1 MDLTRKI
8 SSIFLVCVFAL
19 FLSSC
24 KTRTVVEYRDRDVVQ
39 YVTQIMHDT
48 LVQHTHD
55 SVFHTIYASGDTV
68 YNTKYVER
76 VKWREKAVVRVD
88 TMWRDS
94 LVTQYKEKRVEK
106 KIIPRWCYASLCVWV
121 IVLIVGIFKIRE
133 LWQKKMF

>member
-1 MDLTRKI
+1 MKKHLLFI
-8 SSIFLVCVFAL
+8 LCIFLFV
-19 FLSSC
+19 SC
-24 KTRTVVEYRDRDVVQ
+24 KTRYVVEYRDNERVE
-39 YVTQIMHDT
+39 YVAKEVHDT
-48 LVQHTHD
+48 LREQVHD
-55 SVFHTIYASGDTV
+55 SVFHTIYAKGDTV

>member
-1 MDLTRKI
+1 MGKNTLFFAI
-8 SSIFLVCVFAL
+8 VFLLC
-19 FLSSC
+19 SC

-39 YVTQIMHDT
+39 YVTQITHDT

-55 SVFHTIYASGDTV
+55 SVFHTIYAIGDTV

>member
-1 MDLTRKI
+1 MKKL
-8 SSIFLVCVFAL
+8 L
-19 FLSSC
+19 FLTLISLLLLSC

-39 YVTQIMHDT
+39 YVTKITHDT

-55 SVFHTIYASGDTV
+55 SVFHTIYAKGDTV

>member
-1 MDLTRKI
+1 MRKSNVI
-8 SSIFLVCVFAL
+8 LFAL
-19 FLSSC
+19 VAMFCVSC
-24 KTRTVVEYRDRDVVQ
+24 ATRTRIEYVDRENVR
-39 YVTQIMHDT
+39 YVSSVLHDT

-121 IVLIVGIFKIRE
+121 IVLIIGIFKIKE

>member
-1 MDLTRKI
+1 M
-8 SSIFLVCVFAL
+8 
-19 FLSSC
+19 
-24 KTRTVVEYRDRDVVQ
+24 VEYRDRDVVQ
-39 YVTQIMHDT
+39 YVTQITHDT

-55 SVFHTIYASGDTV
+55 SVFHTIYAKGDTV

-76 VKWREKAVVRVD
+76 VKWREKAVMRVD

-94 LVTQYKEKRVEK
+94 LVTQYKEKRVER

-121 IVLIVGIFKIRE
+121 IVLIVAIFKIRE